1 MPSQQ
6 WRKADPLFEHSLTT
20 RNMFSNP
27 LHTVFG
33 VQAKKVLEE
42 SRQVILG
49 KSFAPRPP
57 HKGKRPKDCSLEN
70 MPDLNS
76 LNTSTNL
83 NKFVINGREAAD
95 NQFPWVVYIR
105 CDNFVMI

>member
-1 MPSQQ
+1 MSNCHPLPQAVPSQQ

-42 SRQVILG
+42 SRQVG
-49 KSFAPRPP
+49 
-57 HKGKRPKDCSLEN
+57 
-70 MPDLNS
+70 
-76 LNTSTNL
+76 NTRLHLRYSML
-83 NKFVINGREAAD
+83 K
-95 NQFPWVVYIR
+95 
-105 CDNFVMI
+105 